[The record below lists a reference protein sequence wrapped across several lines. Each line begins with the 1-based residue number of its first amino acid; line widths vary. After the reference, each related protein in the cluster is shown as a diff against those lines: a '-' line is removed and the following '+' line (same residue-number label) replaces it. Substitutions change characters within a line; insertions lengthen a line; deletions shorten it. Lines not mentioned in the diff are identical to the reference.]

1 MIHEILRWVLPIE
14 QHQIGAK
21 RMNNGHKCVI
31 WIVSAIVAIT
41 GIVIT
46 KDLESAI
53 WIMMISLA
61 TSILTQ

>member
-1 MIHEILRWVLPIE
+1 ME

-21 RMNNGHKCVI
+21 RMNNAHKCVI
-31 WIVSAIVAIT
+31 WIVSAIVAIV

-53 WIMMISLA
+53 WIMMIPLA

>member
-1 MIHEILRWVLPIE
+1 
-14 QHQIGAK
+14 
-21 RMNNGHKCVI
+21 MNNVHKCVM

-53 WIMMISLA
+53 WIMMIPLA
-61 TSILTQ
+61 VSIFTQGKIYFKERNNT

>member
-1 MIHEILRWVLPIE
+1 ME

-21 RMNNGHKCVI
+21 RMNNAHKCII
-31 WIVSAIVAIT
+31 WIVSAIVAIA

-53 WIMMISLA
+53 WIMMIPLA
-61 TSILTQ
+61 VSIFT

>member
-1 MIHEILRWVLPIE
+1 
-14 QHQIGAK
+14 
-21 RMNNGHKCVI
+21 MNNVLECVM

-53 WIMMISLA
+53 WIMMIPLA
-61 TSILTQ
+61 ASIFIQ

>member
-1 MIHEILRWVLPIE
+1 
-14 QHQIGAK
+14 
-21 RMNNGHKCVI
+21 MNDVHKCVV

-53 WIMMISLA
+53 WIMMIPLA
-61 TSILTQ
+61 VSIFTK

>member
-1 MIHEILRWVLPIE
+1 MI
-14 QHQIGAK
+14 
-21 RMNNGHKCVI
+21 MNNVHKCVM

-53 WIMMISLA
+53 WIMMIPL
-61 TSILTQ
+61 TVSIFT

>member
-1 MIHEILRWVLPIE
+1 
-14 QHQIGAK
+14 
-21 RMNNGHKCVI
+21 MNNVHKCVM

-53 WIMMISLA
+53 WIMMIHLA
-61 TSILTQ
+61 TSIFIQ

>member
-1 MIHEILRWVLPIE
+1 MI
-14 QHQIGAK
+14 
-21 RMNNGHKCVI
+21 MNNVLECVM

-53 WIMMISLA
+53 WIMIIPLA
-61 TSILTQ
+61 TSIFIQ

>member
-1 MIHEILRWVLPIE
+1 
-14 QHQIGAK
+14 
-21 RMNNGHKCVI
+21 MNDVVMCVM
-31 WIVSAIVAIT
+31 WIVSAIIAIT

-53 WIMMISLA
+53 WIMMIPLA